1 MGLVQRII
9 WMEII
14 IKENGYLESNRVKDS
29 IIILNLGQ
37 FIMEN
42 GNRIWKMEVG
52 TKLKQMVL
60 GFKESLKMELSM
72 EKEFIMINN

>member
-1 MGLVQRII
+1 MGLVRRIM

-14 IKENGYLESNRVKDS
+14 IKDNGYLESNRVKDS

-42 GNRIWKMEVG
+42 GSRIWKMGVG
-52 TKLKQMVL
+52 IKLKQMVL
-60 GFKESLKMELSM
+60 GFKESLKMELGM
-72 EKEFIMINN
+72 EKEFIMTNN

>member
-1 MGLVQRII
+1 MGLVQRIM

>member
-1 MGLVQRII
+1 
-9 WMEII
+9 
-14 IKENGYLESNRVKDS
+14 
-29 IIILNLGQ
+29 
-37 FIMEN
+37 
-42 GNRIWKMEVG
+42 MEVG